1 MRVRRRVLES
11 IVAHARREQPRE
23 CCGLLIGADDEVF
36 EAVAAANVAS
46 DPLREYEVSP
56 IDHFAEIRRCRA
68 STTHGRPREVV
79 GGYHSHPRSAPEPSP
94 TDLERAFEG
103 FLYVIAGAIGD
114 GMGVRAYRL
123 IGDRFE
129 SVELEIV

>member
-1 MRVRRRVLES
+1 MRIQRRVLES
-11 IVAHARREQPRE
+11 IVAHSRREQPRE
-23 CCGLLIGADDEVF
+23 CCGLLIGTTDEVF

-56 IDHFAEIRRCRA
+56 IDHFAEIRRCRTSA
-68 STTHGRPREVV
+68 AHRLPREVV

-94 TDLERAFEG
+94 TDLDRAFEG

-114 GMGVRAYRL
+114 GIGVRAYRL
-123 IGDRFE
+123 AGGRFE
-129 SVELEIV
+129 PVELEIV

>member
-1 MRVRRRVLES
+1 MRVQRRVLES
-11 IVAHARREQPRE
+11 IVVHSHREQPRE
-23 CCGLLIGADDEVF
+23 CCGLLIGTDDDVF

-56 IDHFAEIRRCRA
+56 LDHFAEIRRCRA
-68 STTHGRPREVV
+68 STARGFPLEVV

-103 FLYVIAGAIGD
+103 FLYVIAGPIGD
-114 GMGVRAYRL
+114 GIGVRAYRL
-123 IGDRFE
+123 VAARFE
-129 SVELEIV
+129 LVELEIV